1 MKSYT
6 HFTLDERIC
15 LQKLFSEGLSM
26 RKIASILGRSP
37 STISREIKRN
47 WSKKEKA
54 LSCLG
59 SKRQVHLPKKKQS
72 QKESFADRQRNVQI
86 YS

>member
-26 RKIASILGRSP
+26 RKIASILGNATGAKRKSIIMP
-37 STISREIKRN
+37 GEQTSSTSAE
-47 WSKKEKA
+47 EKTVTERIV
-54 LSCLG
+54 C
-59 SKRQVHLPKKKQS
+59 
-72 QKESFADRQRNVQI
+72 
-86 YS
+86 

>member
-37 STISREIKRN
+37 STISRELNATGAKRK
-47 WSKKEKA
+47 SIIMPGEQTSSTSAEEKTVTERIV
-54 LSCLG
+54 C
-59 SKRQVHLPKKKQS
+59 
-72 QKESFADRQRNVQI
+72 
-86 YS
+86 

>member
-47 WSKKEKA
+47 WSKKKKHYHAWEQTSSTSAEEKTVTERIV
-54 LSCLG
+54 C
-59 SKRQVHLPKKKQS
+59 
-72 QKESFADRQRNVQI
+72 
-86 YS
+86 